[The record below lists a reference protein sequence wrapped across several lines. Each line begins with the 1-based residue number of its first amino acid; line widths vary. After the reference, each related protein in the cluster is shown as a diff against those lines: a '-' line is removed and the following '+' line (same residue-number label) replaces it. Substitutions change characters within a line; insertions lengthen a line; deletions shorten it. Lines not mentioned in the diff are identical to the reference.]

1 MKATNYMISLII
13 AIIGL
18 LTCSVLLSS
27 FRCTESDSATHVI
40 KPILIGQGDLY
51 GNGSENIPKQ
61 NIVITDQSI
70 WTDLINAMNTTNKV
84 SDSFTE
90 INIDFSNYQ
99 IIAVFDNI
107 KQNGGHSIDITKIIE
122 NDNNIIVTV
131 ENLQTGNLS
140 SVITQPYH
148 IVKITK
154 TTKDVLFQVH

>member
-1 MKATNYMISLII
+1 MKASKSII
-13 AIIGL
+13 KIIGL
-18 LTCSVLLSS
+18 LTYSVLLSS
-27 FRCTESDSATHVI
+27 FRCTESDSVTQVI

-51 GNGSENIPKQ
+51 GSGSENIPKQ

-90 INIDFSNYQ
+90 TNIDFNNFQ

-107 KQNGGHSIDITKIIE
+107 KPNGGHSIDITKIIE

-131 ENLQTGNLS
+131 ENLHTGNLS

-148 IVKITK
+148 IVKITRS
-154 TTKDVLFQVH
+154 TKDVLFQVH